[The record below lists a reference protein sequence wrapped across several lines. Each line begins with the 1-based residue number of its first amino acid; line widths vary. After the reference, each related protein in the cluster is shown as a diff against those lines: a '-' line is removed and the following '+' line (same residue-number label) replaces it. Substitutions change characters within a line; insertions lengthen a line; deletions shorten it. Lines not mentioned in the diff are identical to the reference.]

1 MARTRLSTDMAF
13 VKSVYTPGINRV
25 QMERYN
31 RVKYANMPPPSVE
44 LIVDVLKKTGLSQY
58 DFEMRFG
65 MYENTIA
72 LVKMGNRNM
81 PKAYWHVFYD
91 YDNLDKIYKEVTKCI
106 KSALSGVKNKKQPNK
121 KSKVIIPEANK
132 NILDEFRARISG

>member
-1 MARTRLSTDMAF
+1 MPRTKIDNAF
-13 VKSVYTPGINRV
+13 VRAVYAPGINRV

-44 LIVDVLKKTGLSQY
+44 LICEVLKKTGLSQY

-81 PKAYWHVFYD
+81 PKAYWHIFYD
-91 YDNLDKIYKEVTKCI
+91 YENLDKIYKEILKIVSGLCKPKPKK
-106 KSALSGVKNKKQPNK
+106 KSAISLTVVSSTNLN
-121 KSKVIIPEANK
+121 
-132 NILDEFRARISG
+132 RINELRSRIN

>member
-1 MARTRLSTDMAF
+1 MPRTKIDNAF
-13 VKSVYTPGINRV
+13 VKAVYAPGINRV

-44 LIVDVLKKTGLSQY
+44 LIYEIVKKTGLSQY

-91 YDNLDKIYKEVTKCI
+91 YENLDKIYKEVTKCI
-106 KSALSGVKNKKQPNK
+106 KTKLYTIKKQIKTK
-121 KSKVIIPEANK
+121 KAKSIIVPIENK
-132 NILDEFRARISG
+132 NILDGFRERLSSKG